1 MVRRAKFCIRNAR
14 RRRQNRMEL
23 VVIGE
28 PIKILLI

>member
-14 RRRQNRMEL
+14 RRSQKRMEL